1 MADFF
6 DDNNQD
12 IIIREEEND
21 TTPVFL
27 FRVISVYSR
36 DADEPG
42 HNDNTDLVETIIKKR
57 IDSLILKDSVIK
69 QFSVKTIVSCF
80 PFEKFTYGED
90 YPVVTN
96 ISLDAEFGSVADV
109 LAFIEAINIYTK
121 QNYESFIG
129 FTPYIEAEEI
139 NWKRNY
145 TKNVFVWPV
154 DPDKDEYSASM
165 TDLYGMTRNNRM
177 FAARKSNM
185 VKTIA
190 GWCVHL
196 IDRKFEDPLIQIY
209 YSSRYTNELK
219 KLLEAYD
226 KEDIVKTVEMHDKIS
241 ATYTIYEKMTFP
253 ALMSFPQFGRYSSD
267 PAIFAEDPD
276 AFYQNDI
283 ALVPEAAKNTLTD
296 LLNDLNTYPGGF
308 LDLLGSELVTKD
320 FDYSDKRVMLTLGA
334 DSLTNNQGIL
344 GLIDKPE
351 LVVTCF
357 SLRNGIYKWSGFD
370 ESEEHMKYPDFINSI
385 IENAHQIMSRKN
397 KIKIN
402 RYCLQYYQKDK
413 LFGVTLRLGEI
424 YDPIRNVLY
433 VATIGLFGYIYAVI
447 DCLKILFR
455 K

>member
-1 MADFF
+1 M
-6 DDNNQD
+6 
-12 IIIREEEND
+12 
-21 TTPVFL
+21 
-27 FRVISVYSR
+27 
-36 DADEPG
+36 
-42 HNDNTDLVETIIKKR
+42 
-57 IDSLILKDSVIK
+57 KDSVIK
-69 QFSVKTIVSCF
+69 RFDVKTIVSCF

-145 TKNVFVWPV
+145 TKNIFVWPV
-154 DPDKDEYSASM
+154 DPDKEYSAS
-165 TDLYGMTRNNRM
+165 LAEVYRIAHNNRV

-219 KLLEAYD
+219 KLIEAYD

-241 ATYTIYEKMTFP
+241 ATYTIHEKMTFP
-253 ALMSFPQFGRYSSD
+253 ALMSSPQFGRYVSD

-283 ALVPEAAKNTLTD
+283 ESVPEVAKNTLTD

-308 LDLLGSELVTKD
+308 VNLLGSELVTKD

-334 DSLTNNQGIL
+334 DSLTNNQGIY
-344 GLIDKPE
+344 DMA
-351 LVVTCF
+351 VSRF

-370 ESEEHMKYPDFINSI
+370 ESEDHIKYPDFISSI

-402 RYCLQYYQKDK
+402 RYCLQYYPKDK

-424 YDPIRNVLY
+424 YDPIRNELY

>member
-69 QFSVKTIVSCF
+69 RFSVKTIVSCF

-145 TKNVFVWPV
+145 TKNTFVWPV
-154 DPDKDEYSASM
+154 DPDKEYSAS
-165 TDLYGMTRNNRM
+165 LAEVYRIAHNNRV
-177 FAARKSNM
+177 FAAKKSNM

-196 IDRKFEDPLIQIY
+196 IDRKFEDPLIHI
-209 YSSRYTNELK
+209 YSSYTNELK

-241 ATYTIYEKMTFP
+241 ATYTIHEKMTFP
-253 ALMSFPQFGRYSSD
+253 ALMSSLQFGRYVSD

-276 AFYQNDI
+276 AFYKNDI
-283 ALVPEAAKNTLTD
+283 ESVPEAAKNTLTD

-308 LDLLGSELVTKD
+308 MNLLGSELVTKD

-334 DSLTNNQGIL
+334 DSLMNNRGIY
-344 GLIDKPE
+344 DMA
-351 LVVTCF
+351 VSRF

-370 ESEEHMKYPDFINSI
+370 ESEEHIKYPDFISSI

-397 KIKIN
+397 KNKIN
-402 RYCLQYYQKDK
+402 RYCLQYYPKDK

-424 YDPIRNVLY
+424 YDPIRNELY